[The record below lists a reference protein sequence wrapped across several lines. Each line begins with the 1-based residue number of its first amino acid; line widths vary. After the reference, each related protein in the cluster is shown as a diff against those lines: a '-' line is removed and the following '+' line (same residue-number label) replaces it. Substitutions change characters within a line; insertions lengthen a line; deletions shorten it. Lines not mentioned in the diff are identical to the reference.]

1 MNRRMVVFLLSRIM
15 AFEAILML
23 PSFIVGLIYR
33 EAGIA
38 ALCFLPVIGVL
49 ALLGLFGLKKPEN
62 TTIYAREGFL
72 TVAAAWV
79 LMSLFG
85 AIPFFILGSAF
96 PAVSGGEFV
105 SFWDCLFEIV
115 SGLTTTGASVLGAV
129 EQLPHCILFWRSF
142 SHWIGG
148 MGVLVF
154 ILMIMPMGEE
164 RSMHLMRA
172 EVPGPVVGKLVPRM
186 RDTAKILYG
195 VYTAMTMLLAILLI
209 AGGMPV
215 FDALCNSFGVAGT
228 GGFAIKNAG
237 IAAYN
242 SAYVD
247 IVMAVFMLLFGV
259 NFNLY
264 YFILIG
270 KAKDAFKSEELH
282 VYGLIVLSAVV
293 LISINT
299 YNAAVGVFDTFRN
312 SLFQVASLISS
323 TGYGT
328 VDFANKWPVFSQT
341 LLVACM
347 FVGACAGSTGGG
359 FKVSRVMICV
369 KSGAAEIRHLLHPRA
384 VQVIRLEGKPVDRS
398 LQRSTFGYLALYLL
412 IFITTT
418 LFLSLQPGTNF
429 ATNFTA
435 ELACLN
441 NIGPGLG
448 LVGPTGNYSFYH
460 PALKMLLSFNML
472 TGRLELF
479 PMIVLFS
486 PMAWRKNG

>member
-1 MNRRMVVFLLSRIM
+1 MNRRMVVYLLSRIM
-15 AFEAILML
+15 AFEGVLMI
-23 PSFIVGLIYR
+23 PSFIVGLIYK
-33 EAGIA
+33 EAA
-38 ALCFLPVIGVL
+38 TASLCFLPVIG
-49 ALLGLFGLKKPEN
+49 ALLLIGLLGLKKPKN
-62 TTIYAREGFL
+62 TAIYAREGFL
-72 TVAAAWV
+72 VVAAAWV
-79 LMSLFG
+79 LMSVFG
-85 AIPFFILGSAF
+85 AIPFLLS
-96 PAVSGGEFV
+96 GEFA
-105 SFWDCLFEIV
+105 SYWDCLFEII
-115 SGLTTTGASVLGAV
+115 SGLTTTGASILSSV

-148 MGVLVF
+148 MGVLMF
-154 ILMIMPMGEE
+154 ILAIMPMSEE

-195 VYTAMTMLLAILLI
+195 VYTVMTAVLALLLI
-209 AGGMPV
+209 LGGMPV

-247 IVMAVFMLLFGV
+247 IVMAVFMLLFGI

-270 KAKDAFKSEELH
+270 KAKDAIKSEELH
-282 VYGLIVLSAVV
+282 FYLLMVLSAVV
-293 LISINT
+293 LISIST
-299 YNAAVGVFDTFRN
+299 YDRAIGVFDTFRN
-312 SLFQVASLISS
+312 AFFQVTSLTSS

-328 VDFANKWPVFSQT
+328 VDFANLWPTFAQT
-341 LLVACM
+341 ILVACM
-347 FVGACAGSTGGG
+347 FIGACAGSTGGG
-359 FKVSRVMICV
+359 FKVSRVMICL

-384 VQVIRLEGKPVDRS
+384 IQVVRLEGKPVDRAVI
-398 LQRSTFGYLALYLL
+398 RSTFGYLALYLM
-412 IFITTT
+412 IFIVST
-418 LFLSLQPGTNF
+418 LFLSLQNGTDF
-429 ATNFTA
+429 TTNFTA
-435 ELACLN
+435 ELACIN

-448 LVGPTGNYSFYH
+448 KVGPMGNYGFYH

>member
-1 MNRRMVVFLLSRIM
+1 MNRRMVVFLLSRILL
-15 AFEAILML
+15 FEGLLLI
-23 PSFIVGLIYR
+23 PSFLVGVIYR
-33 EAGIA
+33 ETATA

-49 ALLGLFGLKKPEN
+49 LLLGLFGMKKPKN
-62 TTIYAREGFL
+62 TAIYAREGFL
-72 TVAAAWV
+72 VVAAAWV
-79 LMSLFG
+79 LMSVFG
-85 AIPFFILGSAF
+85 AIPFLL
-96 PAVSGGEFV
+96 SGRFD

-115 SGLTTTGASVLGAV
+115 SGLTTTGASILSSV

-154 ILMIMPMGEE
+154 VLAVMPMSEE

-186 RDTAKILYG
+186 RDTAKILYA
-195 VYTAMTMLLAILLI
+195 VYTAMTVALAILLI

-237 IAAYN
+237 IAHYN

-247 IVMAVFMLLFGV
+247 IVMAVFMLLFGI

-264 YFILIG
+264 FFILIG
-270 KAKDAFKSEELH
+270 KAKDALRSEELH
-282 VYGLIVLSAVV
+282 VYGLIVLSAIV

-299 YNAAVGVFDTFRN
+299 YNSAVGVFGTFRN

-328 VDFANKWPVFSQT
+328 VDFANLWPTFAQT
-341 LLVACM
+341 ILVACM

-359 FKVSRVMICV
+359 FKVSRVMICL
-369 KSGAAEIRHLLHPRA
+369 KTGAAEIRHLLHPRA
-384 VQVIRLEGKPVDRS
+384 VQVVRLEGKPVDRA
-398 LQRSTFGYLALYLL
+398 LIRSTFGYLSLYLF
-412 IFITTT
+412 IFIVST
-418 LFLSLQPGTNF
+418 LLLSLQGGTDF
-429 ATNFTA
+429 TTNFTA

-448 LVGPTGNYSFYH
+448 KVGPMGNYGFYH

-486 PMAWRKNG
+486 PRAWRKNG